1 MDELTAA
8 GITDPDLR
16 ASYEE
21 CKRLNALHGK
31 TYYLATLLLPKAKR
45 PFVHALYGFARY
57 ADEIVD
63 DLASEL
69 SVEEKAEVLSKWG
82 NGVLADLKKGIS
94 QDHVG
99 RALIDTVK
107 RFDIPHEH
115 FEAFLHSMTMD
126 LTVQEYESYEDLLEY
141 VYGSAAVIG
150 LEMVPILGP
159 LHNDAFE
166 AAKKLGIAF
175 QLANFIRDVDE
186 DLDRGRVYLPLKE
199 LGQFGV
205 TREMLEERVLDL
217 PMREAD
223 VAIRMKEPSQAD
235 LIRKRLMGVRMRL
248 YASPDYLAKHGTPER
263 IEDVAQHRLIC
274 QNPTAHQVGA
284 GAMLVAHLMS
294 YEPRS
299 TLKVNN
305 YFGVLQGV
313 LSNLGVGV
321 LPDYLTQDFPNL
333 SRVMPEV
340 ESAEVPVFL
349 AYPEELRH
357 SKRVSAFRDFV
368 QEEII
373 SYRKQLKDQAVS

>member
-69 SVEEKAEVLSKWG
+69 SVEEKAEVLSNWG
-82 NGVLADLKKGIS
+82 NGVLADLKKGTS

-99 RALIDTVK
+99 RALIDTVN

-126 LTVQEYESYEDLLEY
+126 LTVQEYESYEDLIEY

-205 TREMLEERVLDL
+205 TREMLEERVLTAEII
-217 PMREAD
+217 EALKFQIARVRQLQAEAAPGIAMLEASSRPCIEAASTLYCGIVD
-223 VAIRMKEPSQAD
+223 EVEKIGYDIFNHRAKTSTTRRIR
-235 LIRKRLMGVRMRL
+235 V
-248 YASPDYLAKHGTPER
+248 
-263 IEDVAQHRLIC
+263 
-274 QNPTAHQVGA
+274 A
-284 GAMLVAHLMS
+284 GAAFIKRQLI
-294 YEPRS
+294 
-299 TLKVNN
+299 
-305 YFGVLQGV
+305 
-313 LSNLGVGV
+313 
-321 LPDYLTQDFPNL
+321 
-333 SRVMPEV
+333 SR
-340 ESAEVPVFL
+340 
-349 AYPEELRH
+349 
-357 SKRVSAFRDFV
+357 
-368 QEEII
+368 
-373 SYRKQLKDQAVS
+373 